1 MSCVLTKILI
11 IQQSEVL
18 VKQCMPEGME
28 IEVETVDF
36 DDREQQVA
44 DSPMTRRKRF
54 LFNGLFRVGLVTLR
68 KIRRS

>member
-1 MSCVLTKILI
+1 MSCVLTKKLI

-28 IEVETVDF
+28 IEVETVDL
-36 DDREQQVA
+36 DEQQVA